1 VPTVQRLSGGLLAVL
16 VAATAA
22 RAPGQDAAALD
33 TVLAVRGIV
42 QLRTDRANS
51 AGVWIVFL
59 PTPMQVGPLRTNAV
73 ELAGSRRDAERYADR
88 FVEARGRVTL
98 GRDDRGALRAVMAA
112 SRLREMRPEGTVE
125 RAVDLSMSQHASVLL
140 SIVPRRVVWRDS
152 AGTVTG
158 TTPTVLFSIVNH
170 SQTPLQFSFP
180 TNEVV
185 CVSVKPEYGGRG
197 KETAWRVLGAQT
209 LIVLRMGTIFRQ
221 IVALPDSTA
230 AWPGRYTIRA
240 SLCGADEFHAEGELE
255 VAAP

>member
-1 VPTVQRLSGGLLAVL
+1 MKRLSGALLATL
-16 VAATAA
+16 VAAAA
-22 RAPGQDAAALD
+22 RPASGQDAATLD
-33 TVLAVRGIV
+33 TMLAVRGIV
-42 QLRTDRANS
+42 QLRTDQADS

-59 PTPMQVGPLRTNAV
+59 PTPIQLGPLRTNAV
-73 ELAGSRRDAERYADR
+73 ELGGGRREAERYADR
-88 FVEARGRVTL
+88 FVEARGRVTI
-98 GRDDRGALRAVMAA
+98 GRDDRNLLHAVMGA
-112 SRLREMRPEGTVE
+112 SRLREVRPDGTVE
-125 RAVDLSMSQHASVLL
+125 RAVDLSMSQHASVLV
-140 SIVPRRVVWRDS
+140 SVVPRRVVWRDS
-152 AGTVTG
+152 AGAATG

-221 IVALPDSTA
+221 IIALPDSTA

-240 SLCGADEFHAEGELE
+240 SLCGSDEFHAEGELE
-255 VAAP
+255 VAVP

>member
-1 VPTVQRLSGGLLAVL
+1 MIRLSGIL
-16 VAATAA
+16 VAALVTGAWVPA
-22 RAPGQDAAALD
+22 IGQDAATPD
-33 TVLAVRGIV
+33 TVLTVRGIV
-42 QLRTDRANS
+42 QPRTDGPDS

-59 PTPMQVGPLRTNAV
+59 PTPICVGPLRTNAV
-73 ELAGSRRDAERYADR
+73 ELAGGRRDGERYADR
-88 FVEARGRVTL
+88 FVEARGRVTI
-98 GRDDRGALRAVMAA
+98 GRDVRGVLRAVMGAA
-112 SRLREMRPEGTVE
+112 RLREVRPEGTVE
-125 RAVDLSMSQHASVLL
+125 RAVDLSMSQHASVFL
-140 SIVPRRVVWRDS
+140 SVVPRRVIWRDS
-152 AGTVTG
+152 AGAATG

-197 KETAWRVLGAQT
+197 KETSWRVLGAQT

-230 AWPGRYTIRA
+230 AWPGRYTVRA

-255 VAAP
+255 VATP